1 MLSKKNVNFFPSLT
15 NNKDPIEISEI
26 RLENSFQEEEPDSE
40 IKKEVTNCMLFL
52 QFVATEFSS
61 TAESVLTADQ
71 KKHKMLAI
79 YLKDNEHHASFI
91 DPIINDVIVNK
102 DGLRDFLVNKSSA
115 ELINLSATN
124 SQQVNSLLEADDRT
138 QSAQEII
145 KEKLTQFTSFEN
157 FIPVLDAEIIDA
169 QPANSTS
176 TNSNPPIRL
185 ESWFAS
191 KQC

>member
-1 MLSKKNVNFFPSLT
+1 
-15 NNKDPIEISEI
+15 
-26 RLENSFQEEEPDSE
+26 
-40 IKKEVTNCMLFL
+40 MLFL

-102 DGLRDFLVNKSSA
+102 DGLRVFLVNKSSA

-124 SQQVNSLLEADDRT
+124 SQQANSLLEGDDRT

-157 FIPVLDAEIIDA
+157 VIPVLDAEIIDA
-169 QPANSTS
+169 QPANSIS
-176 TNSNPPIRL
+176 TISNPPIRL

-191 KQC
+191 KHR